1 MKKTIYILFILFLLS
16 MNISSYHYTLNKQV
30 FYTLFSNKQT
40 LIINYNKGHF
50 KSDDFIQEIAGFS
63 KKENVNITQYNFLD
77 EKTLNIY
84 ASNLK
89 NEPSIKIG
97 DRFIS
102 NFNKTAN
109 ESDKNLIGTIDFPLS
124 TWKIRYFNLNQINNV
139 GLGNRFYISSE
150 DEDVIEQAKKLF
162 SNYGDVSIEENI
174 SLNDSAVFSTALLL
188 LALLSML
195 ILFIGILYFVIKNRK
210 QLLLQKLWG
219 YSKTKSLLTFPKLF
233 LKPLVMIIICG
244 ALLTVILAFIFNL
257 NDWLSVYVKMYMRN
271 ALIVTFSMMV
281 YTIIVTLILYNNS
294 NISATIKGG
303 IPFKKFQWLS
313 LGFKLIITILLFNIF
328 ASSLSNL
335 FDLKQRLDNQSYWN
349 KTQTIYKTSFA
360 DTGLNYSDLKID
372 RQKNEKVRKL
382 YHELERHKDAF
393 IMDAQNYGILKMN
406 GKTPVYFYTLN
417 TTKENEIY
425 SPSGRSVTI
434 SPNYL
439 KVNTIKGINGK
450 TITEKKLTFD
460 QNTLNLLVP
469 KKYAKYKEKILKAYK
484 DQFFFDKVEVDNMY
498 NKEIQQPLNT
508 LKKEQLKI
516 KIIYTQNNQEYFTYN
531 SMLGNNKN
539 NIVDPIAIVFTD
551 NVDSSVIG
559 AYATSSLFFSDA
571 SKGMAYDHIIPYLDK
586 TDTKELIGSAISVYQ
601 ELSNQIA
608 RIQNQFIQNLIGL
621 AITLILSVA
630 FLISYIWSYYSANAY
645 RLYLKEIFGYSYW
658 ARNKSLIMLSTVS
671 NCLIGICFSI
681 YYKIYELIGL
691 IVLFIGIEMII
702 LYFLSLY
709 LNRKNMNKI
718 LKGDRL

>member
-1 MKKTIYILFILFLLS
+1 MKKIIYILFILFLLS

-30 FYTLFSNKQT
+30 FYTLFSNKQA
-40 LIINYNKGHF
+40 LIINYNKAHF
-50 KSDDFIQEIAGFS
+50 KNEDFIKRIVEFS

-89 NEPSIKIG
+89 DEPSINIG

-102 NFNKTAN
+102 NFNEIA
-109 ESDKNLIGTIDFPLS
+109 EGSDQNLIGTIHFPLS
-124 TWKIRYFNLNQINNV
+124 TWKISYFNLNKVNNV
-139 GLGNRFYISSE
+139 GIGNRFYISSE
-150 DEDVIEQAKKLF
+150 DEETVKKVKKLL
-162 SNYGDVSIEENI
+162 SNYGEVSIEENI
-174 SLNDSAVFSTALLL
+174 SLNDSAVFNTTLLL
-188 LALLSML
+188 LALLSMI
-195 ILFIGILYFVIKNRK
+195 ILFIGILYFTIKNRK

-219 YSKTKSLLTFPKLF
+219 YSKTKSLLTFPRLF
-233 LKPLVMIIICG
+233 LKPLVMFVVCG
-244 ALLTVILAFIFNL
+244 ALLIITLAFIFNL
-257 NDWLSVYVKMYMRN
+257 NDWLTVYVKMYMRN
-271 ALIVTFSMMV
+271 ALIAVFTMMAF
-281 YTIIVTLILYNNS
+281 TIIVTLILYNNS
-294 NISATIKGG
+294 NISSNIKGG

-313 LGFKLIITILLFNIF
+313 LGFKLVVTILLFNIF

-335 FDLKQRLDNQSYWN
+335 LDLKQRLDNQSYWN
-349 KTQTIYKTSFA
+349 KTKTIYKTSFA
-360 DTGLNYSDLKID
+360 NTGLNYSDLKID
-372 RQKNEKVRKL
+372 RKKNEKVRKL
-382 YHELERHKDAF
+382 YHELERQKNAF

-417 TTKENEIY
+417 TTKENEVY
-425 SPSGRSVTI
+425 SPSGRSITI

-439 KVNTIKGINGK
+439 KVNIIKGINGK
-450 TITEKKLTFD
+450 PITEKQLTFD

-469 KKYAKYKEKILKAYK
+469 KKYTKHKEKILEAYK

-498 NKEIQQPLNT
+498 NKEIQHPLNT
-508 LKKEQLKI
+508 LKKERLNI
-516 KIIYTQNNQEYFTYN
+516 NIIYTQNNQEYFTYN

-586 TDTKELIGSAISVYQ
+586 TDTKELIGSAILVYQ
-601 ELSNQIA
+601 ELSDQIA

-658 ARNKSLIMLSTVS
+658 ARNKSLIILSTVS

-681 YYKIYELIGL
+681 CYKIYELIGL